1 MNATVNYGFGVTVMC
16 QLRSSSVTNLVGDD
30 DNCKEIKSVKP
41 KGNQFQIFIGRTDAE
56 AEAPTLWP
64 PDEKN

>member
-16 QLRSSSVTNLVGDD
+16 QLHSSSVTNLVGDD

-41 KGNQFQIFIGRTDAE
+41 KGNQSRIFIGRTDAE